1 MVLVD
6 AHISRCTT
14 GIETSL
20 FAQNSTSL
28 LLQNVA
34 FLSVG
39 TSVLDNVAGQT
50 LIAGGSSVLID
61 SWDFGLVSN
70 SSKESTFATGQS
82 IPVMNRTQSLLS
94 TAEGATTNNLFIRR
108 RPTYT
113 DIAQSQ
119 IFDVTAYGVVGDGV
133 TDNTAG
139 LNSVFAIAAN
149 LSSIVYIPFGVY
161 IVTDT
166 VHIPL
171 GSRIVGQAWSQIML
185 KGSRFQE
192 YVCHYFQSLYQEQFW
207 RKFNSRPTTCKLLG

>member
-1 MVLVD
+1 MLVD

-171 GSRIVGQAWSQIML
+171 GSRIVGQA
-185 KGSRFQE
+185 
-192 YVCHYFQSLYQEQFW
+192 
-207 RKFNSRPTTCKLLG
+207 